1 MDEAGNHYFLEVN
14 TSPGMT
20 DHSLVPM
27 AAKAAG
33 ISFDELV
40 IKILETTLVD
50 DYLDSKNVG

>member
-1 MDEAGNHYFLEVN
+1 MDADGNHYFLEVN

-33 ISFDELV
+33 ISFDALV
-40 IKILETTLVD
+40 VKILSMTLAGNDVE
-50 DYLDSKNVG
+50 